1 MRPGRERDFFGTDIG
16 ELFKLE
22 TFFITVLNAL
32 LLVMEMKILLV
43 METKISNSLYFV

>member
-22 TFFITVLNAL
+22 TVLNAL

-43 METKISNSLYFV
+43 METKISNSLYIV